1 MIGKFKTLF
10 FVKSS
15 LIFLYLALTI
25 PIPFITIGNLRLFS
39 LVAFV
44 LGLILI
50 TDITGDYVETCDL
63 KISYRTNFLSRLFG
77 KKNWE
82 IPWKDL
88 KSIKSVPTSQGS
100 KVYYFVTKNE
110 DFFLMP
116 QRVENLESFL
126 NIISQKTGL
135 DISGL
140 SYISPL
146 WTYKLLTMISF
157 LMIIGELIAYAI

>member
-1 MIGKFKTLF
+1 
-10 FVKSS
+10 
-15 LIFLYLALTI
+15 
-25 PIPFITIGNLRLFS
+25 
-39 LVAFV
+39 
-44 LGLILI
+44 
-50 TDITGDYVETCDL
+50 
-63 KISYRTNFLSRLFG
+63 
-77 KKNWE
+77 
-82 IPWKDL
+82 
-88 KSIKSVPTSQGS
+88 
-100 KVYYFVTKNE
+100 
-110 DFFLMP
+110 MP